1 MSNKLLVDT
10 NILIYAIDEDSR
22 YHRQSLYLI
31 QNSEYNL
38 FLTSKNITE
47 FFVALTRNSDI
58 NISSRECLQ
67 CLDSL
72 LFYFDVIYPN
82 QGSFEKFKYLIY
94 KYNPSGLWIHD
105 LEIISI
111 AMEYNILKIATKNL
125 QDFEKVE
132 EVEIIQI

>member
-1 MSNKLLVDT
+1 MSDKLFVDT
-10 NILIYAIDEDSR
+10 NILIYAVDEDSK
-22 YHRQSLYLI
+22 YHGQSLHLI
-31 QNSEYNL
+31 QHSEYNL

-47 FFVALTRNSDI
+47 FFVALTRTSDI
-58 NISSRECLQ
+58 NISSRECLE

-82 QGSFEKFKYLIY
+82 QGSLVKLKYLIY

-105 LEIISI
+105 LEIISM
-111 AMEYNILKIATKNL
+111 AMEYEIFKIATKNV

-132 EVEIIQI
+132 EIEILTL